1 MDLYSSDIISPTVFV
16 GPFGNLF
23 FIDEKYFLFYYVS
36 IKKKQTKTTEAS
48 LWDTTIELFETDDEI
63 DDEMQEG
70 EDEYECVQGE
80 IRNYS
85 EK

>member
-1 MDLYSSDIISPTVFV
+1 M
-16 GPFGNLF
+16 
-23 FIDEKYFLFYYVS
+23 S
-36 IKKKQTKTTEAS
+36 IKKKQTEMTEAS
-48 LWDTTIELFETDDEI
+48 LWDTTIEFFETDDG
-63 DDEMQEG
+63 MQEG

>member
-1 MDLYSSDIISPTVFV
+1 M
-16 GPFGNLF
+16 
-23 FIDEKYFLFYYVS
+23 S
-36 IKKKQTKTTEAS
+36 IKKKNPTEAS
-48 LWDTTIELFETDDEI
+48 LWDTTIDLFETDDEV
-63 DDEMQEG
+63 QER

>member
-1 MDLYSSDIISPTVFV
+1 M
-16 GPFGNLF
+16 
-23 FIDEKYFLFYYVS
+23 S

-48 LWDTTIELFETDDEI
+48 LWDTTIELFETDDE
-63 DDEMQEG
+63 MQEG
-70 EDEYECVQGE
+70 EDEYECVKGE